1 MANLSNSNLL
11 MSQGNMLL
19 GQARGKVGD
28 VVFYVRNGVQ
38 QTRPRNR
45 KPANP
50 QTINQMNQRVKMAA
64 PVGFYKRNSP
74 FFKMAFRKSER
85 ESFYNAFI
93 RLNINIGPYLTREMV
108 VDGYKAPAPYIVA
121 DGTMP
126 SIAITDSVT
135 AGDTGLSLTTT
146 IPSSLITWGDFRR
159 HYNLVY
165 GDMLTL
171 VTFDSQSNR
180 ESLVTRAIVQ
190 HVFDVASDNLPIGY
204 DMSGTTWG
212 VNGSVKY
219 VTMDS
224 EYWQIPQWNLS
235 GSAIILS
242 RNSGAVNCS
251 YAQLKLNEQAQFTYD
266 ELRTDA
272 ARQIAVASYAEIN
285 DAVLD
290 PINAE
295 GNEAEFV
302 QLYKDTS
309 HTQPINELTMY
320 EGDGEDAFLPEYLRG
335 RWTSVEAINLT
346 SDISVASFNAVTEY
360 NGLFIEGGTVGVARY
375 LLNIKNSS
383 GGIVAKTIITI
394 TINVAP

>member
-1 MANLSNSNLL
+1 
-11 MSQGNMLL
+11 MSKGNMLL

-38 QTRPRNR
+38 QVRPRNR
-45 KPANP
+45 QPANP

-85 ESFYNAFI
+85 ESYYNAFI

-126 SIAITDSVT
+126 SIAVTST
-135 AGDTGLSLTTT
+135 AGSSATTLKLTTS
-146 IPSSLITWGDFRR
+146 IPTTLTTWGDFRR

-165 GDMLTL
+165 GDMLTI
-171 VTFDSQSNR
+171 VTFDSQSFR

-204 DMSGTTWG
+204 DMSGTYWAMG
-212 VNGSVKY
+212 GANAIVEVS
-219 VTMDS
+219 S
-224 EYWQIPQWNLS
+224 EFFGQPEWHDT
-235 GSAIILS
+235 GSAFILS
-242 RNSGAVNCS
+242 RNSGSVNCS
-251 YAQLKLNEQAQFTYD
+251 FAQLKLNESAQEIYD

-285 DAVLD
+285 NAVLD
-290 PINAE
+290 PINADD
-295 GNEAEFV
+295 NEAEFL
-302 QLYKDTS
+302 QLYKDADCTIPLNNA
-309 HTQPINELTMY
+309 TQPLGDSVDAYFKTSELP
-320 EGDGEDAFLPEYLRG
+320 AF
-335 RWTSVEAINLT
+335 S
-346 SDISVASFNAVTEY
+346 S
-360 NGLFIEGGTVGVARY
+360 GTVTKLAGVSNVERLSLVQGNHIYIEVSNSIVGTGTYRLAIKSSETAMPRY
-375 LLNIKNSS
+375 SVVTVTTTAS
-383 GGIVAKTIITI
+383 E
-394 TINVAP
+394 